1 MLVTNKNTHLWPNGS
16 ISNEYIVF
24 GCFKN
29 PFALEYIHVWDEMI
43 CTQFKTDFLYQS
55 AFFPVFSAI
64 FPFFFKYHMKK
75 RLYWILGCKI
85 LYQIRNSPDSTN
97 FSTFHNA
104 YEPNAYQ
111 SWIIRQY
118 DMIEYIYPVELH
130 QIFAY
135 IWNMLIEWV
144 LGAHLVDFQRATS
157 GMEMIRPFNI
167 SNWVFN
173 EISKSIG
180 DSQ

>member
-1 MLVTNKNTHLWPNGS
+1 MYEMRWYALNSWQTF
-16 ISNEYIVF
+16 YINLRF
-24 GCFKN
+24 
-29 PFALEYIHVWDEMI
+29 
-43 CTQFKTDFLYQS
+43 FL
-55 AFFPVFSAI
+55 FFSAI
-64 FPFFFKYHMKK
+64 FPFFLNIKK
-75 RLYWILGCKI
+75 RLYWILGWKI

-97 FSTFHNA
+97 FSTLRNA

-135 IWNMLIEWV
+135 IWNMLIERL

-157 GMEMIRPFNI
+157 GMAMIRPFNI
-167 SNWVFN
+167 SKWVFI
-173 EISKSIG
+173 EIWKSIG